1 MVNACRMSVFE
12 YLQISV
18 GLRIDA
24 IKAAICSGINVCI
37 GVRFFMN
44 ARR

>member
-1 MVNACRMSVFE
+1 MSVFE

-24 IKAAICSGINVCI
+24 IKAAVCSDINVCI

>member
-24 IKAAICSGINVCI
+24 IKAAVCGDINVCTD
-37 GVRFFMN
+37 VRFFMN

>member
-1 MVNACRMSVFE
+1 MVINTMVNACRMSVFE
-12 YLQISV
+12 YLQM
-18 GLRIDA
+18 
-24 IKAAICSGINVCI
+24 NVCI

>member
-12 YLQISV
+12 YLHISV

-24 IKAAICSGINVCI
+24 IKAAICGGINVYI
-37 GVRFFMN
+37 GVRFFIN